1 MLSAWLG
8 VSHARAGILRCAQPD
23 HLMGASSK
31 AAEVRWSNSLHA
43 LWRKIARETY
53 GIQRV
58 RHVLHVLARHVYTNR
73 IIDNNTP
80 SDPSR
85 GAGGSRP
92 NNYASLTVTQRY
104 DVRFTGFGL
113 NIPKLRCRDRPRP
126 RGDRLFAIAIAYSR
140 ESQSAPSVLCDGLE
154 SRDRLDE
161 PCVGRSRASARRR
174 ARKPRAGLP
183 SRSGRR
189 GSRDAHTRDLTP
201 WPPTP
206 RSYDAT
212 TPGREYNFTQLH
224 SRL

>member
-1 MLSAWLG
+1 VARGQINMLA
-8 VSHARAGILRCAQPD
+8 
-23 HLMGASSK
+23 
-31 AAEVRWSNSLHA
+31 
-43 LWRKIARETY
+43 
-53 GIQRV
+53 
-58 RHVLHVLARHVYTNR
+58 
-73 IIDNNTP
+73 
-80 SDPSR
+80 
-85 GAGGSRP
+85 
-92 NNYASLTVTQRY
+92 LTVTQRY
-104 DVRFTGFGL
+104 DVRLTGSGL
-113 NIPKLRCRDRPRP
+113 KIPKLRAGTVRP
-126 RGDRLFAIAIAYSR
+126 RGDRLTPIAIAYSR

-189 GSRDAHTRDLTP
+189 GSRDAHTRDRTP

>member
-1 MLSAWLG
+1 M
-8 VSHARAGILRCAQPD
+8 AQD
-23 HLMGASSK
+23 
-31 AAEVRWSNSLHA
+31 
-43 LWRKIARETY
+43 RERNIRYFNEY
-53 GIQRV
+53 GMYCM
-58 RHVLHVLARHVYTNR
+58 LARHVYTNR
-73 IIDNNTP
+73 IIIFRATP
-80 SDPSR
+80 PRR
-85 GAGGSRP
+85 GAGGYDQI
-92 NNYASLTVTQRY
+92 NMLALTVTQRY
-104 DVRFTGFGL
+104 DVRLTGFGL
-113 NIPKLRCRDRPRP
+113 KIPKLRSRDSPRDR
-126 RGDRLFAIAIAYSR
+126 YSHVHV
-140 ESQSAPSVLCDGLE
+140 SLYVVSLSAPSVLCDGLE

-189 GSRDAHTRDLTP
+189 GSRDAHTRDRTP